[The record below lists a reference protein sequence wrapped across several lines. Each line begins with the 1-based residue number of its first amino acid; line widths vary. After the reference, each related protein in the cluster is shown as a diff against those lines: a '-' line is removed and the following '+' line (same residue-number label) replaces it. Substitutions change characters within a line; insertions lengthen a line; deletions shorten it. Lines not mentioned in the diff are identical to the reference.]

1 VGNFVDEGGPGLHQG
16 RGGIRP
22 LHGREPDQPRRHAEL
37 YNRQPFY
44 SGLVNTLIAAGT
56 ALVIY
61 VGARSVLSDTLSVGQ
76 LIVFIS
82 YVAQLYVPVN
92 QLTQSWGLLSQTI
105 SSLNIA
111 LKAMHENAAKDL
123 ASADAA
129 AAKAKLL
136 APTHPEQDDPNIA
149 AAMAAVSGQEPKP
162 VGIAN
167 RLAALKAKLR

>member
-1 VGNFVDEGGPGLHQG
+1 VGDFVDEGGPGLPRKRRNTAASWARAG
-16 RGGIRP
+16 
-22 LHGREPDQPRRHAEL
+22 QPRLHAEL
-37 YNRQPFY
+37 YNWQTFY

-129 AAKAKLL
+129 AAKAKL
-136 APTHPEQDDPNIA
+136 
-149 AAMAAVSGQEPKP
+149 
-162 VGIAN
+162 
-167 RLAALKAKLR
+167 R